1 MQLDYKKQKNYEVT
15 YEIVKDQ
22 FKKNQFKHLLTNV
35 KIGGGTVIKGNTFV
49 IPFFGINHFVK
60 HPECEISRED
70 EKPVSLAAKILV
82 LRYILNMVDKPLT
95 GELISYKNIPGAFNY
110 YPVFASKNIDPILAK
125 YKDLESLKEACLK
138 LKGKQLEIGD
148 FSYEFDVFPKVPITI
163 IYYKGDEDF
172 PPSLD
177 FLFDKLI
184 QYIFSQE
191 DVVVLCNLLS
201 KRILY

>member
-35 KIGGGTVIKGNTFV
+35 KIGGGTVIKGNIFV